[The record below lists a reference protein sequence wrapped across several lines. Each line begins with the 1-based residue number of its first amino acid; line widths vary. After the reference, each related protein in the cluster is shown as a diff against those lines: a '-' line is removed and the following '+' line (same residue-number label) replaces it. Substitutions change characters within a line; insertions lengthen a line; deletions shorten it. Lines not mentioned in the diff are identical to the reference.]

1 MDNKIIM
8 LVEDNPNDEALT
20 IRALKK
26 SNDMNEIVVARDG
39 VEALNYLFGE
49 GSYSGRDAGVMPDL
63 ILLDLKLP
71 QINGLEVLKRIRT
84 DERTKLVP
92 VVILTSSKERR
103 DLTECYEL
111 GANSY
116 IRKTV
121 DFVEFRKTMEL
132 LGLYWLVFNVA
143 PETERMHESEG
154 QSDEHT
160 TSRINN

>member
-1 MDNKIIM
+1 M

-20 IRALKK
+20 LRALKK
-26 SNDMNEIVVARDG
+26 NNDTNEIVVARDG

-49 GSYSGRDAGVMPDL
+49 GSYSGRDASVMPDL

>member
-1 MDNKIIM
+1 M
-8 LVEDNPNDEALT
+8 LVEDNPNDEELT

-26 SNDMNEIVVARDG
+26 NNDMNEIVVARDG
-39 VEALNYLFGE
+39 VEALNYLFSE
-49 GSYSGRDAGVMPDL
+49 GSYSGRDVNIMPDL

-143 PETERMHESEG
+143 PETEK
-154 QSDEHT
+154 
-160 TSRINN
+160 NA

>member
-26 SNDMNEIVVARDG
+26 SNDKNEIVVARDG
-39 VEALNYLFGE
+39 VEALNYLFSE
-49 GSYSGRDAGVMPDL
+49 GNYSGRDAGVMPDL

-111 GANSY
+111 GVNSY

-132 LGLYWLVFNVA
+132 LGLYWLVFNVV
-143 PETERMHESEG
+143 PETEKHS
-154 QSDEHT
+154 
-160 TSRINN
+160 

>member
-26 SNDMNEIVVARDG
+26 NNDRNEIVVARDG
-39 VEALNYLFGE
+39 VDALAYLFGE
-49 GSYSGRDAGVMPDL
+49 GNYSGRDTSILPDL

-71 QINGLEVLKRIRT
+71 RINGLEVLKSIRT
-84 DERTKLVP
+84 DARTKLVP
-92 VVILTSSKERR
+92 VVILTSSKEKR

-116 IRKTV
+116 IHKTV
-121 DFVEFRKTMEL
+121 DFVEFRNTIEQ
-132 LGLYWLVFNVA
+132 LGLYWLVLNVA
-143 PETERMHESEG
+143 PQNVNMS
-154 QSDEHT
+154 
-160 TSRINN
+160 

>member
-20 IRALKK
+20 LRALKK
-26 SNDMNEIVVARDG
+26 NNDTNEIVVARDG

-49 GSYSGRDAGVMPDL
+49 GSYSGRDASVMPDL

>member
-1 MDNKIIM
+1 MDNKTIM

-49 GSYSGRDAGVMPDL
+49 GSYSGRDASVMPDL

-71 QINGLEVLKRIRT
+71 RINGLEVLKSIRT

-92 VVILTSSKERR
+92 VVILTSSKEKR
-103 DLTECYEL
+103 DLTECYAL

-121 DFVEFRKTMEL
+121 NFVDFRNTMEQ
-132 LGLYWLVFNVA
+132 LGLYWLVLNVA
-143 PETERMHESEG
+143 PENEKKA
-154 QSDEHT
+154 
-160 TSRINN
+160 

>member
-1 MDNKIIM
+1 MDNKTIM

-49 GSYSGRDAGVMPDL
+49 GSYSGRDASVMPDL

-71 QINGLEVLKRIRT
+71 RINGLEVLKSIRT

-92 VVILTSSKERR
+92 VVILTSSKEKR
-103 DLTECYEL
+103 DLTECYAL

-116 IRKTV
+116 IERK
-121 DFVEFRKTMEL
+121 
-132 LGLYWLVFNVA
+132 A
-143 PETERMHESEG
+143 
-154 QSDEHT
+154 
-160 TSRINN
+160 

>member
-39 VEALNYLFGE
+39 VEALNYLFSE
-49 GSYSGRDAGVMPDL
+49 GNYAGRDAGVMPDL

-132 LGLYWLVFNVA
+132 LGLYWLVFNVV
-143 PETERMHESEG
+143 PETDKHS
-154 QSDEHT
+154 
-160 TSRINN
+160 

>member
-1 MDNKIIM
+1 MDKKIIM

-26 SNDMNEIVVARDG
+26 NNDMNEIIIARDG

-49 GSYSGRDAGVMPDL
+49 GSYSGRDTSIMPDL

-71 QINGLEVLKRIRT
+71 SINGLEVLKRIRT
-84 DERTKLVP
+84 DERTKFVP

-103 DLTECYEL
+103 DLAECYEL

-143 PETERMHESEG
+143 PETDRMHESEG
-154 QSDEHT
+154 QSDEYT
-160 TSRINN
+160 TSRINS

>member
-1 MDNKIIM
+1 MDNKTIM

-49 GSYSGRDAGVMPDL
+49 GSYSGRDASVMPDL

-71 QINGLEVLKRIRT
+71 RINGLEVLKSIRT

-92 VVILTSSKERR
+92 VVILTSSKEKR
-103 DLTECYEL
+103 DLTECYAL

-121 DFVEFRKTMEL
+121 NFVEFRNTMEQ
-132 LGLYWLVFNVA
+132 LGLYWLVLNVA
-143 PETERMHESEG
+143 PENEKEA
-154 QSDEHT
+154 
-160 TSRINN
+160 